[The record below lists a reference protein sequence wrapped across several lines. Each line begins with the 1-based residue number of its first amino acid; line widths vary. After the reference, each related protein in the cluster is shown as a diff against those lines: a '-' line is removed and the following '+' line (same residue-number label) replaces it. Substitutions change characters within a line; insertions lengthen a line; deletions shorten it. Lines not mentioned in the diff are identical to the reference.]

1 MVEDMPIRGL
11 KAAGQASYIRAVEA
25 FAGLRGRLPGSA
37 APAGLRAWQ
46 LHMARTQISIPTYN
60 HRITVLR
67 FFFTVKCRDRQKV
80 MLLATSE
87 LIRRF
92 LLHVLPNQPMASRAV
107 ISFQGFGSVM

>member
-11 KAAGQASYIRAVEA
+11 EATTQTSYLSAIEA
-25 FAGLRGRLPGSA
+25 FAGLLGRSPDSA
-37 APAGLRAWQ
+37 TPAELRAWQ

-60 HRITVLR
+60 HRIPVLR
-67 FFFTVKCRDRQKV
+67 FFFTVKGRDRQKV

-92 LLHVLPNQPMASRAV
+92 LLHVLPNQPMASRAI